1 MLCEVSVIG
10 NANLNA
16 NLIQTVEVDLLSS
29 EIIKQRLM

>member
-1 MLCEVSVIG
+1 MLCEVSVIS
-10 NANLNA
+10 NLNA

>member
-1 MLCEVSVIG
+1 MLCQVSVIW

-29 EIIKQRLM
+29 EIIK